1 VGNLSARLEYRTDM
15 TVAIGQRR
23 HVRFLTVALSSAAVL
38 AACTMGGTTGESLP
52 TAFPASVLSAA
63 PLQLCRGSHCM
74 ATYTVTI
81 SNPTDGDANVQDCAV
96 SPPVPGLDRLPIMG
110 IAGLSVP
117 AGSTRK
123 TTARFPLPISAKRVE
138 ALVGRTLEC
147 TGIDWHGHA
156 PI

>member
-1 VGNLSARLEYRTDM
+1 MSNRNDRCDRATPAPAVPHRRAVRRGGARRVHNGRHDRRV
-15 TVAIGQRR
+15 VA
-23 HVRFLTVALSSAAVL
+23 
-38 AACTMGGTTGESLP
+38 P
-52 TAFPASVLSAA
+52 FPGSVLSAA
-63 PLQLCRGSHCM
+63 PLHLCRASHCM

-117 AGSTRK
+117 AGESRK
-123 TTARFPLPISAKRVE
+123 TTARFLLPISPRRVE
-138 ALVGRTLEC
+138 ALVGRNLEC

>member
-1 VGNLSARLEYRTDM
+1 MTDAVGE
-15 TVAIGQRR
+15 RR
-23 HVRFLTVALSSAAVL
+23 HQRFLTVAVSAAAVL
-38 AACTMGGTTGESLP
+38 AACTMGATTGELLP
-52 TAFPASVLSAA
+52 TPFPGSVLSAA
-63 PLQLCRGSHCM
+63 PLHLCRGSHCM
-74 ATYTVTI
+74 ATYTVRI

-117 AGSTRK
+117 AGETRK
-123 TTARFPLPISAKRVE
+123 TTARFLLPISARRVE
-138 ALVGRTLEC
+138 ALVGRNLEC